1 MAFAAG
7 GKLAAAV
14 SIAGGLGLI
23 GGAYGDIDWLTEQ
36 FEAADK
42 QRVGC
47 GFITWAL
54 KEQPRLLERILERRP
69 AALFLSFGNPAP
81 FIDHIK
87 SANVPVILQ
96 IQTLRDAKHA
106 IDLGADIIVAQGAE
120 AGGHGEKRA
129 TFTLVPEV
137 ADYIAQ
143 HSSDTILC
151 AAGGVGDGRGLAA
164 ALMLGADGVLVG
176 SRFLASKEALVHP
189 NMLRAAVTAS
199 GDDTIRSSVMDVVR
213 RLDWPDRYDA
223 RVLKNDFTDLWHGN
237 IERLKSQLDEESV
250 RWREA
255 LVVGNTATANV
266 FVSEVTGL
274 INEIKSA
281 GEILNNMVGH
291 AKEALGKYG
300 GGAEFQPDL

>member
-14 SIAGGLGLI
+14 STAGGLGLI

-36 FEAADK
+36 FEAAGNQK
-42 QRVGC
+42 VGC

-54 KEQPRLLERILERRP
+54 KEQPQLLERILERRP

-81 FIDHIK
+81 FMDHIK

-106 IDLGADIIVAQGAE
+106 IHLGADIIVAQGAE

-143 HSSDTILC
+143 YSSSTILC

-164 ALMLGADGVLVG
+164 ALMLGAEGVLVG
-176 SRFLASKEALVHP
+176 SRFWASKEALVHP

-213 RLDWPDRYDA
+213 GLEWPDRYDA
-223 RVLKNDFTDLWHGN
+223 RVLKNDFTDLWHDN
-237 IERLKSQLDEESV
+237 IEGLKAQVDEESV

-255 LVVGNTATANV
+255 LVVGNAATANA
-266 FVSEVTGL
+266 FVGEVTGL

-291 AKEALGKYG
+291 AEAALGKYG
-300 GGAEFQPDL
+300 GGAEIQSNL